1 MPTPEFSESGW
12 ERGSPRNLHREGD
25 GRSSQ
30 QGQSESMECET
41 WGNREG
47 GRHGACQDICEIFAF
62 HMEKFMTDPV
72 TILPK
77 SMDRSEC
84 QSSNLGKG
92 ED

>member
-1 MPTPEFSESGW
+1 MGILVSRVSLKAW
-12 ERGSPRNLHREGD
+12 RVRREGIVK
-25 GRSSQ
+25 
-30 QGQSESMECET
+30 
-41 WGNREG
+41 G
-47 GRHGACQDICEIFAF
+47 GRHGASQDICEIFAF

-77 SMDRSEC
+77 SMDHSEC